1 MSLKIIDELNLKD
14 EDKILDIGKVVY
26 DSIEF
31 AISVSNEEDSEKLVD
46 LAYQYFIDKST
57 TFNIE
62 LTENRKE
69 LARQLI
75 TIGIKNRL
83 VNID

>member
-1 MSLKIIDELNLKD
+1 LSLKIIDELNLKD

-46 LAYQYFIDKST
+46 LAYQHSVK
-57 TFNIE
+57 
-62 LTENRKE
+62 
-69 LARQLI
+69 
-75 TIGIKNRL
+75 
-83 VNID
+83 